1 MKPFLKILFL
11 FIVFAAF
18 ACSDDESPVEP
29 EVVPGVSV
37 TIKDLFAA
45 NSGTARTYFRF
56 RDSTI
61 VTGADT
67 LTNKWDIAFN
77 RTTIYTNSGTSGIGS
92 GGAVVLT
99 NTDFATLKT
108 APESGYNV
116 DNGTSM
122 AIPTGSGKGWYN
134 YSGPPN
140 HVISPIPGVVLVIKT
155 GEGKY
160 AKVLITSYY
169 QGSPTNP
176 GLTDPSGYYSF
187 KYFYQPDGSKKLE

>member
-1 MKPFLKILFL
+1 MKHILKFLFL
-11 FIVFAAF
+11 LTFFAAF

-29 EVVPGVSV
+29 EEIPGVSV
-37 TIKDLFAA
+37 TVKDLSAL
-45 NSGTARTYFRF
+45 NSGTAKTYFRF
-56 RDSTI
+56 RDST
-61 VTGADT
+61 VVSGSDT

-77 RTTIYTNSGTSGIGS
+77 RTTIYTNSGTSGTGA
-92 GGAVVLT
+92 GGAVVLN
-99 NTDFATLKT
+99 NTDFTSLKS
-108 APESGYNV
+108 APENGYIV
-116 DNGTSM
+116 DNGTTM
-122 AIPTGSGKGWYN
+122 AIPTGSGQGWYN

-169 QGSPTNP
+169 QGSPANP